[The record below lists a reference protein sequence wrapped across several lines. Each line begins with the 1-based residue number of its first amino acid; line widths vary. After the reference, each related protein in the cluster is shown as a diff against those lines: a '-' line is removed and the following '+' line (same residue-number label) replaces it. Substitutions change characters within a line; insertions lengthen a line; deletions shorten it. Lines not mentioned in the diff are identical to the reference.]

1 MKNKV
6 ILLLFVFL
14 FSLFTSSVLAEDVFD
29 VNVQVSVNDI
39 YPTQTAKFYFTINNP
54 TLEDDEYK
62 LTFISSG
69 KWSFS
74 TDPSSYLSGV
84 NVKAGEEVTFPVL
97 IKASDAGVSYG
108 MQSFPVVIKSK
119 NSDVS
124 KETSLQLLLRNP
136 TPPLTNYLPSVGYT
150 VDIADEIDPRESEK
164 LKVHLSNKN
173 SLNIKELTKVL
184 IKGQKSG
191 EEVEIKLIEGWNAVE
206 MAEYLEKE
214 NIAEKKFFLEA
225 VEDVKSFKED
235 FQFLSSIPSDKNL
248 EGFLFPDTYRIYNNS
263 EVEDII
269 RKMLKNFD
277 KKLTQELRDEIQKQE
292 KDLYEILTM
301 ASVIQKEVRSTKDM
315 KVVSGIF
322 WDRIKYGQP
331 LESCATIGYILGES
345 KIRYSFEDTKIDSP
359 YNTYTNKGLP
369 PGPIANPGLQ
379 AIEAAVY
386 PEFTDYVYFL
396 SKPNGET
403 VFSITY
409 EEHLSNSNKYLK

>member
-1 MKNKV
+1 MIKKI
-6 ILLLFVFL
+6 ILKTLIAIILI
-14 FSLFTSSVLAEDVFD
+14 SIISV
-29 VNVQVSVNDI
+29 
-39 YPTQTAKFYFTINNP
+39 FYFLNA
-54 TLEDDEYK
+54 
-62 LTFISSG
+62 ISKPCGEGSKSLLIKPG
-69 KWSFS
+69 
-74 TDPSSYLSGV
+74 LGV
-84 NVKAGEEVTFPVL
+84 NEISIKLNEAGVVCDKLSFETYLWLFKNEGKIKAGEYF
-97 IKASDAGVSYG
+97 
-108 MQSFPVVIKSK
+108 FSK
-119 NSDVS
+119 
-124 KETSLQLLLRNP
+124 P
-136 TPPLTNYLPSVGYT
+136 
-150 VDIADEIDPRESEK
+150 I
-164 LKVHLSNKN
+164 
-173 SLNIKELTKVL
+173 NIKELTKVL